1 MNRNGTFLRA
11 VRDYLAIIGCAALMA
26 LSYHLLIAPNS
37 FAPAG
42 APGIATL
49 LHELFGWQVSTVT
62 MCINIPLMILAFLLI
77 NRQFTVRSLVAT
89 LTYIV
94 VLALLEHIP
103 LDRFVYYTENGT
115 SRILAPLAGGV
126 ISGFCYGTVFRR
138 NACTGG
144 TDLIGAL
151 VHRFRP
157 EYNMLWVIF
166 TVNAVVAGMSYFVY
180 DYQLEPVLLCMLY
193 SFTTSKVGN
202 SILQG
207 VKEAV
212 KFEIITD
219 QPEELA
225 AALMQELHH
234 GVTQLSAVGSFTH
247 NNKSLLIC
255 VIGKHQIVKLQRILQ
270 RFPGTFAYLTPVK
283 ETVGNFKSPK

>member
-1 MNRNGTFLRA
+1 MNKNGALLRA
-11 VRDYLAIIGCAALMA
+11 VRDYLVVIGCAALMA

-42 APGIATL
+42 VPGIATL

-62 MCINIPLMILAFLLI
+62 LIANIPLMILAFVLI

-89 LTYIV
+89 VVYIV
-94 VLALLEHIP
+94 TLAVLEHLP
-103 LDRFVYYTENGT
+103 LDRFVFYTANGT
-115 SRILAPLAGGV
+115 SKILAPLAGGV
-126 ISGFCYGTVFRR
+126 ISGFCYGMVLRC

-144 TDLIGAL
+144 TDLVGAL

-166 TVNAVVAGMSYFVY
+166 TINAAVAGVSYFVY
-180 DYQLEPVLLCMLY
+180 DYQLEPVILCLIY
-193 SFTTSKVGN
+193 SYITSKVGDG
-202 SILQG
+202 IIRG

-225 AALMQELHH
+225 AALMQELNH
-234 GVTQLSAVGSFTH
+234 GVTQLSAVGGFTR

-255 VIGKHQIVKLQRILQ
+255 VIGKHQIVKLQRVLQ
-270 RFPGTFAYLTPVK
+270 RFPGTFAYLTGVN
-283 ETVGNFKSPK
+283 ETVGNFRS

>member
-1 MNRNGTFLRA
+1 MNKNGALLRA
-11 VRDYLAIIGCAALMA
+11 VRDYLIVIGCAALMA

-42 APGIATL
+42 VPGIATL

-62 MCINIPLMILAFLLI
+62 LIANIPLMILAFVLI

-89 LTYIV
+89 VVYIV
-94 VLALLEHIP
+94 TLAVLEHLP
-103 LDRFVYYTENGT
+103 LDRFVFYTANGT
-115 SRILAPLAGGV
+115 SKILAPLAGGV
-126 ISGFCYGTVFRR
+126 ISGFCYGMVLRC

-144 TDLIGAL
+144 TDLVGAL

-166 TVNAVVAGMSYFVY
+166 TINAAVAGVSYFVY
-180 DYQLEPVLLCMLY
+180 DYQLEPVILCLIY
-193 SFTTSKVGN
+193 SYITSKVGDG
-202 SILQG
+202 IIRG

-225 AALMQELHH
+225 AALMQELNH
-234 GVTQLSAVGSFTH
+234 GVTQLSAVGGFTR

-255 VIGKHQIVKLQRILQ
+255 VIGKHQIVKLQRVLQ
-270 RFPGTFAYLTPVK
+270 RFPGTFAYLTGVN
-283 ETVGNFKSPK
+283 ETVGNFRS